1 MVRQG
6 RVPVRATP
14 ADTGVRAA
22 PTAGPDAAGGSVR
35 PMHDRHARHRRRDVD
50 RRRRPVD
57 GSRALSGDRF
67 MRLVDDALAGLPR
80 DFVPYLRDVQVR
92 VEDVPPPDPVG
103 AGDEVLLGL
112 YEGVPRTARDA
123 VHPPLH
129 PDRITLYRRPLE
141 ARARNRR
148 DLAELVRHTVIHE
161 VAHHFGIDDDRLDEL
176 GWG

>member
-1 MVRQG
+1 
-6 RVPVRATP
+6 
-14 ADTGVRAA
+14 
-22 PTAGPDAAGGSVR
+22 
-35 PMHDRHARHRRRDVD
+35 
-50 RRRRPVD
+50 
-57 GSRALSGDRF
+57 

-92 VEDVPPPDPVG
+92 IEDVPPPDPVG
-103 AGDEVLLGL
+103 AGEEVLLGL
-112 YEGVPRTARDA
+112 YEGVPRTARDPL
-123 VHPPLH
+123 HPPLH